1 MTAPL
6 SRVEAI
12 ARREADATGRPH
24 VVLNLNRAGA
34 PLYVCREMRDGIEAD
49 RIVSRFDPAPSAPVV
64 EPVASVVGEAAPAGP
79 VYHPLT
85 VRALRIYQD
94 AAKARFTRIPDA
106 DADEDYTSGAEWAAS
121 EGLRDPVDRLRA
133 YTRERCGELLAKARA
148 LRAKM
153 RCGNWQGDNN
163 PLDLAAVQEALLQR
177 REDRRALV
185 AAKARAGAPAP
196 AMVPQPVQQQQARAR
211 GRAPQP
217 ARGERRYVTV
227 RDTETG
233 DVHRVLTSVA
243 RVGVAVV
250 IFIPSNRHR
259 QGALGG
265 MLITHDDIRKAWVFN
280 DVAEARRMLSRNRA
294 PGERVIRAELVADP
308 APAIVPLGG
317 RYVALADGGVE
328 WVADAPTMVPQPA
341 QQQQAKARAAVAAP
355 SDKAVTWTEF
365 WACYAQCATRQ
376 YEAGTLPYPRM
387 APVGMSHSE
396 AGTWLADMAS
406 RTVSSGQP
414 FAHDGPVL
422 RAALRS
428 FGQAARTKRDTLAF
442 LAGLVR

>member
-34 PLYVCREMRDGIEAD
+34 PLYVCRELQEGIEAD
-49 RIVSRFDPAPSAPVV
+49 RIVSRFDPPAPVV
-64 EPVASVVGEAAPAGP
+64 ESVASVVGEVAPAGP

-148 LRAKM
+148 IRAKM

-185 AAKARAGAPAP
+185 AAKSRAIAPAP
-196 AMVPQPVQQQQARAR
+196 AMVPQPVQQQQACAR

-233 DVHRVLTSVA
+233 EVHRVLTSVA

-250 IFIPSNRHR
+250 IFTPSNRHR
-259 QGALGG
+259 QGALNG

-280 DVAEARRMLSRNRA
+280 DEAEARRFLSGNRA

-341 QQQQAKARAAVAAP
+341 QQQQAKAGATLSDAPKDEQFADAARAKLGDSDGFEVDADAAVSRGSGEPGGAF
-355 SDKAVTWTEF
+355 V
-365 WACYAQCATRQ
+365 ACWVWVSND
-376 YEAGTLPYPRM
+376 EAS
-387 APVGMSHSE
+387 A
-396 AGTWLADMAS
+396 
-406 RTVSSGQP
+406 
-414 FAHDGPVL
+414 
-422 RAALRS
+422 
-428 FGQAARTKRDTLAF
+428 
-442 LAGLVR
+442 

>member
-1 MTAPL
+1 MTSAPL

-12 ARREADATGRPH
+12 ARREADSTGRPH

-34 PLYVCREMRDGIEAD
+34 PLYVCRELHEGIQAD
-49 RIVSRFDPAPSAPVV
+49 RIVSRFDPPAPV
-64 EPVASVVGEAAPAGP
+64 EAAASVVGTPAPA
-79 VYHPLT
+79 
-85 VRALRIYQD
+85 
-94 AAKARFTRIPDA
+94 A
-106 DADEDYTSGAEWAAS
+106 DVTAYE
-121 EGLRDPVDRLRA
+121 VDRAEAIHGLGQKSDAELR
-133 YTRERCGELLAKARA
+133 TLADHFRKVA
-148 LRAKM
+148 
-153 RCGNWQGDNN
+153 
-163 PLDLAAVQEALLQR
+163 PLASVASNRQSSEAI
-177 REDRRALV
+177 V
-185 AAKARAGAPAP
+185 AACERLIARRG
-196 AMVPQPVQQQQARAR
+196 AMVPQPAQQQQARAR
-211 GRAPQP
+211 GRSLQP

-227 RDTETG
+227 RDMETG
-233 DVHRVLTSVA
+233 NVHRVLTSVA
-243 RVGVAVV
+243 QVGVAVV

-280 DVAEARRMLSRNRA
+280 DEAEARRALSRNGA

-442 LAGLVR
+442 LAGLAR